1 MGSDSPH
8 KNLRRLIRAYLLL
21 RKEIRKSHPLNIL
34 GVSKG
39 QRSTLTRNLEFS
51 QDEIIFHDYVS
62 EDKLTK
68 FYANTRISIVPSLE
82 EGFGMPIL
90 ESWEQGTVVLGSKGN
105 AIEEVLGVAGIVF
118 EPYSED
124 SMSEVINKYLVDDEV
139 WLEEQN
145 RILDRR
151 NLFTWAKTVRSI
163 ADLISDDE

>member
-1 MGSDSPH
+1 M
-8 KNLRRLIRAYLLL
+8 
-21 RKEIRKSHPLNIL
+21 
-34 GVSKG
+34 
-39 QRSTLTRNLEFS
+39 
-51 QDEIIFHDYVS
+51 
-62 EDKLTK
+62 
-68 FYANTRISIVPSLE
+68 
-82 EGFGMPIL
+82 
-90 ESWEQGTVVLGSKGN
+90 VLGSKGN